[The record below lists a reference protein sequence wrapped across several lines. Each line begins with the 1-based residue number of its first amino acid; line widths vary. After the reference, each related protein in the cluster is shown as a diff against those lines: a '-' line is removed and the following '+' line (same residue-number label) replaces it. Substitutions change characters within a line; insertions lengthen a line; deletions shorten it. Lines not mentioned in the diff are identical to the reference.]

1 MLRSDLC
8 DYNDAYIFVKGR
20 ITVEGNKDDKT
31 RNKKLIFKNNARFR
45 SCISKITNTFTDNTD
60 DLDIVMK
67 MYNLLEYH
75 DN

>member
-20 ITVEGNKDDKT
+20 ITVEGNNDDKT
-31 RNKKLIFKNNARFR
+31 RNKKLIFKSNAQFR
-45 SCISKITNTFTDNTD
+45 SCISKITNTFTDNAD